1 MNHRDV
7 EQLSSYLDGQLNPF
21 DSARLKTRLASDPA
35 LASTLD
41 ALRESRSLLRRLPKR
56 RAPRNFLL
64 TPKMV
69 GQKPPL
75 PRSYPVFRFATAL
88 ATLLFGL
95 SFLTNQVGQLA
106 ASAPAPA
113 FGIGGGADVA
123 TEAPVMEMAPAATE
137 PPAAPEAASTEMA
150 LAATAGPTATPEL
163 TADQNRAME
172 QPASPKA
179 SGETVPASPR
189 PLLTPWQMTFGLL
202 ALLGAASMFTIQKLA
217 ARKWR
222 AK

>member
-1 MNHRDV
+1 MNQRDV
-7 EQLSSYLDGQLNPF
+7 EQLSFYLDGGLSPS
-21 DSARLKTRLASDPA
+21 DSARLKTRLASDLE
-35 LASTLD
+35 LASALD
-41 ALRESRSLLRRLPKR
+41 ALRAARSLLRRMPHR

-69 GQKPPL
+69 GKKPPL

-95 SFLTNQVGQLA
+95 SFLTNQVVSFG

-113 FGIGGGADVA
+113 YGIGGGADAA
-123 TEAPVMEMAPAATE
+123 TEAPMLEMAPAATE
-137 PPAAPEAASTEMA
+137 PPAEPTPQAALLPSTV
-150 LAATAGPTATPEL
+150 ATPEP
-163 TADQNRAME
+163 TADQNRAIE

-179 SGETVPASPR
+179 SGFTTPASPR
-189 PLLTPWQMTFGLL
+189 PLLTPWQTTFGLL
-202 ALLGAASMFTIQKLA
+202 ALLGAASMLLIQKLA

-222 AK
+222 ERA